1 MSTCQAFT
9 DRADVNIVPEHFK
22 LALRLSF
29 EVFHAR
35 VPRFLAGCRVPV
47 LFHSQ
52 DGLTG
57 DFSIIPVLCNYL
69 PLTKKQ
75 NPSTADRHT
84 PPNDG
89 PGFPP

>member
-1 MSTCQAFT
+1 MLMSTCQAFT
-9 DRADVNIVPEHFK
+9 DRADVNITPEHFK

-35 VPRFLAGCRVPV
+35 VPRFLAGSRV

-57 DFSIIPVLCNYL
+57 DFSIIPRSL
-69 PLTKKQ
+69 
-75 NPSTADRHT
+75 
-84 PPNDG
+84 
-89 PGFPP
+89 